1 MDANPD
7 AAPPA
12 PEADYLH
19 LPWKTTSWPGVR
31 LHFIESWADGGA
43 RVLIAMDPG
52 VGYPPHRHL
61 GEEEV
66 FVVRGSYA
74 DAAGEYGAGSFQ
86 RNPKGSAHHPVAGPL
101 GALLLAWAEA
111 GIEILA
117 EPPASR

>member
-31 LHFIESWADGGA
+31 LHFIESSADGSA

-74 DAAGEYGAGSFQ
+74 DAAGDYAAGSFQ
-86 RNPKGSAHHPVAGPL
+86 RNPKGSAHHPVAGPD